1 MLHPFSACGVLPT
14 VYKLHRCCAA
24 AVSFWN
30 FLHYR
35 LTQEPE
41 TSNTFAPESR
51 QLLFLI
57 ETRIVTSVAIGSAW
71 WRDIAGFPLFLF
83 AFSQSD
89 AKVTNLSLVGS
100 LSTVLLSPAIK
111 CSRLSLTSLNYKT
124 AWCLSDKVWIDP
136 LHFLTSRNT
145 VVRREPT
152 LSSWAQSPQLVLTS
166 LVYLVWPRSGPNRA
180 ALGTTVITI

>member
-1 MLHPFSACGVLPT
+1 M
-14 VYKLHRCCAA
+14 
-24 AVSFWN
+24 SFWN

-83 AFSQSD
+83 VFSQSD

-100 LSTVLLSPAIK
+100 LSTGLLSPAIK

-124 AWCLSDKVWIDP
+124 AWYLSDKVWFDP

-152 LSSWAQSPQLVLTS
+152 LSSWAQSPRLVLTS
-166 LVYLVWPRSGPNRA
+166 LVLPCLAAFGTKPCRLRDQVLWHGTNSYGQLRDVKSIVRSQ
-180 ALGTTVITI
+180 